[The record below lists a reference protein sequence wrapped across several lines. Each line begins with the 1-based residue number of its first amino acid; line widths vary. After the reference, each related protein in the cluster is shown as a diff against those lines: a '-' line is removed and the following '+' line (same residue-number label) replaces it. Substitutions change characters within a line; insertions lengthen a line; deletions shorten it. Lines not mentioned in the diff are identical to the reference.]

1 MSSKFQRTIY
11 SGFSSLSLSLKER
24 QIKIARSDMNKENKE
39 RVNRLGQ
46 RMCVGLQQHFL
57 ALTKQHFGFWD
68 RATFVFSGIHVL
80 VSVCLKLWL
89 CYQSCRQFILMPSI
103 FLSKTE
109 IPRSNFLIPLLLGI
123 LGEPTQALSLV

>member
-1 MSSKFQRTIY
+1 MSSKFQRIIC
-11 SGFSSLSLSLKER
+11 SGFLSLSLFLKER
-24 QIKIARSDMNKENKE
+24 QIKIARSAMNKENKE

-46 RMCVGLQQHFL
+46 RMCVSLQQHSSTHKE
-57 ALTKQHFGFWD
+57 ALWLWD

>member
-46 RMCVGLQQHFL
+46 RMCVSLQQHSSTHKA
-57 ALTKQHFGFWD
+57 ALWLWD

-89 CYQSCRQFILMPSI
+89 CYQSCLRFILTPSI
-103 FLSKTE
+103 FLRERE
-109 IPRSNFLIPLLLGI
+109 IPHSNFLIPPLLGI